1 MPNEHKADNIE
12 RIINNIINAGLDV
25 HIPAKPIMI
34 TTNTRSVAAS

>member
-1 MPNEHKADNIE
+1 MPNEHKDESIE
-12 RIINNIINAGLDV
+12 RIINSIINPAFDV